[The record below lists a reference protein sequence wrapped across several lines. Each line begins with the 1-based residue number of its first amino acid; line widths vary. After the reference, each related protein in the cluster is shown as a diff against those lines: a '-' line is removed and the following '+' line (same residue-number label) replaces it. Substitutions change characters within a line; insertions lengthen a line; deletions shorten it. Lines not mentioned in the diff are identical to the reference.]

1 MATWKKI
8 TTEADVTAISAS
20 LTTTDQA
27 ISASVAALSGSASD
41 ARDLL
46 ANDTSLSGSA
56 SDARN
61 ELVTKISGSSTAPI
75 AALSSSLTIT
85 DQAISASV
93 AALSGSASDARN
105 ALSTDIELA
114 ALSASLTITDQSISS
129 SVATL
134 SGSASDARNE
144 LVDAISGSSTLPINT
159 LRIEVLGYSA
169 SLHNADQII
178 SSSVAALS
186 GSASDARN
194 ALANDTSLSGS
205 ASDARNELVTKISG
219 SSTAPIAALSSSLT
233 TTDQI
238 ISSSVAALSGSAS
251 DARNVLGAISGSA
264 SDARNELVTK
274 ISGSSTLPIS
284 NLSASLT
291 TTDQA
296 ISASVA
302 ALSGSAS
309 DARNV
314 LGAISGSASDARNE
328 LVTKISGS
336 STAPIATLSGSLTTT
351 DQVISSSVA
360 TLSGS
365 ASDARDLL
373 VTQIAADNVISFGA
387 QDQGRFSF
395 IQGSEAALLYDVI
408 GLKPADDVTFNDL
421 QVNGAA
427 TVEGDLTVKGT
438 TTTIQTTNLLVEDK
452 FALFA
457 SGSTAATDGGLI
469 IQSAADGSGK
479 ALGYSQANSRWSL
492 QGSLAHDATTFS
504 SVDAFLGTVE
514 TSTAI
519 PSSAPVYGVGT
530 IHVKTDTEDI
540 YIYS

>member
-8 TTEADVTAISAS
+8 TTEADLTAISAS

-41 ARDLL
+41 ARDLI
-46 ANDTSLSGSA
+46 AASAGISGSA

-105 ALSTDIELA
+105 ALSTDIELT

-194 ALANDTSLSGS
+194 ALANDT
-205 ASDARNELVTKISG
+205 
-219 SSTAPIAALSSSLT
+219 AL
-233 TTDQI
+233 
-238 ISSSVAALSGSAS
+238 
-251 DARNVLGAISGSA
+251 
-264 SDARNELVTK
+264 
-274 ISGSSTLPIS
+274 
-284 NLSASLT
+284 
-291 TTDQA
+291 
-296 ISASVA
+296 
-302 ALSGSAS
+302 
-309 DARNV
+309 
-314 LGAISGSASDARNE
+314 SGSASDARNE

-408 GLKPADDVTFNDL
+408 GLKSTDDVTFNDI
-421 QVNGAA
+421 QVNGEA
-427 TVEGDLTVKGT
+427 TIEGDLTVKGT
-438 TTTIQTTNLLVEDK
+438 TTSINTTNLLVSDK

-457 SGSTAATDGGLI
+457 SGSSAVTDGGVI
-469 IQSAADGSGK
+469 IQSAA
-479 ALGYSQANSRWSL
+479 NWNR
-492 QGSLAHDATTFS
+492 
-504 SVDAFLGTVE
+504 
-514 TSTAI
+514 
-519 PSSAPVYGVGT
+519 
-530 IHVKTDTEDI
+530 
-540 YIYS
+540 

>member
-134 SGSASDARNE
+134 SGSSSDARNE

-194 ALANDTSLSGS
+194 ALANDTALSGS

-438 TTTIQTTNLLVEDK
+438 TTTVQTTNLLVEDK

-469 IQSAADGSGK
+469 IQAASDGSGK

-492 QGSLAHDATTFS
+492 QSSLAHDATTFS

-514 TSTAI
+514 TSTAV
-519 PSSAPVYGVGT
+519 PSATPVYGVGT

>member
-8 TTEADVTAISAS
+8 TTEADLTAISAS

-41 ARDLL
+41 ARDL
-46 ANDTSLSGSA
+46 
-56 SDARN
+56 
-61 ELVTKISGSSTAPI
+61 I
-75 AALSSSLTIT
+75 AA
-85 DQAISASV
+85 SA
-93 AALSGSASDARN
+93 G
-105 ALSTDIELA
+105 
-114 ALSASLTITDQSISS
+114 
-129 SVATL
+129 
-134 SGSASDARNE
+134 
-144 LVDAISGSSTLPINT
+144 
-159 LRIEVLGYSA
+159 
-169 SLHNADQII
+169 
-178 SSSVAALS
+178 
-186 GSASDARN
+186 
-194 ALANDTSLSGS
+194 
-205 ASDARNELVTKISG
+205 
-219 SSTAPIAALSSSLT
+219 
-233 TTDQI
+233 
-238 ISSSVAALSGSAS
+238 
-251 DARNVLGAISGSA
+251 ISGSA
-264 SDARNELVTK
+264 SDARNLLASQV
-274 ISGSSTLPIS
+274 SGSS
-284 NLSASLT
+284 
-291 TTDQA
+291 
-296 ISASVA
+296 V
-302 ALSGSAS
+302 
-309 DARNV
+309 
-314 LGAISGSASDARNE
+314 
-328 LVTKISGS
+328 
-336 STAPIATLSGSLTTT
+336 APIATLSGSLTTT

-427 TVEGDLTVKGT
+427 TVEGDLTVKGI

-457 SGSTAATDGGLI
+457 SGSTSSTDGGLI
-469 IQSAADGSGK
+469 IQSATDGSGK

-514 TSTAI
+514 TSTAV
-519 PSSAPVYGVGT
+519 PSTAPVYGVGT

>member
-8 TTEADVTAISAS
+8 TTEADLTAISAS

-41 ARDLL
+41 ARDLI
-46 ANDTSLSGSA
+46 AASAGLSGSA

-61 ELVTKISGSSTAPI
+61 ELASQVSGSSVAPI
-75 AALSSSLTIT
+75 
-85 DQAISASV
+85 
-93 AALSGSASDARN
+93 
-105 ALSTDIELA
+105 
-114 ALSASLTITDQSISS
+114 
-129 SVATL
+129 ATL
-134 SGSASDARNE
+134 SG
-144 LVDAISGSSTLPINT
+144 
-159 LRIEVLGYSA
+159 
-169 SLHNADQII
+169 
-178 SSSVAALS
+178 
-186 GSASDARN
+186 
-194 ALANDTSLSGS
+194 
-205 ASDARNELVTKISG
+205 
-219 SSTAPIAALSSSLT
+219 SLT

-238 ISSSVAALSGSAS
+238 ISSSVATLSGSAS

-264 SDARNELVTK
+264 SDARNLLVTK

-314 LGAISGSASDARNE
+314 LGAISGSASDARNL

-373 VTQIAADNVISFGA
+373 VSQATADNIISFSS
-387 QDQGRFSF
+387 QDQGRFNF
-395 IQGSEAALLYDVI
+395 TQGGNSSLYDVI
-408 GLKPADDVTFNDL
+408 GLKPADDVTFNDI
-421 QVNGAA
+421 QVNGEA
-427 TVEGDLTVKGT
+427 TIEGDLTVKGT
-438 TTTIQTTNLLVEDK
+438 TTSINTTNLLVSDK

-457 SGSTAATDGGLI
+457 SGSTAVTDGGVI
-469 IQSAADGSGK
+469 IQSNVNGTGK
-479 ALGYSQANSRWSL
+479 ALGFSQANSRWSL
-492 QGSLAHDATTFS
+492 QSSLAHNATTFS

-514 TSTAI
+514 TSTAV
-519 PSSAPVYGVGT
+519 PSATPVYGVGT

>member
-134 SGSASDARNE
+134 SGSSSDARNE

-427 TVEGDLTVKGT
+427 IVEGDLTVKGT
-438 TTTIQTTNLLVEDK
+438 TTSVQTTNLLVEDK

-457 SGSTAATDGGLI
+457 SGSTSSTDGGLI

-519 PSSAPVYGVGT
+519 PSTAPVYGVGT

>member
-134 SGSASDARNE
+134 SGSSSDARNE

-395 IQGSEAALLYDVI
+395 IQGSEAPLLYDII

-427 TVEGDLTVKGT
+427 TVEGDLTVKGI

-469 IQSAADGSGK
+469 IQSASDGSGK

-514 TSTAI
+514 TSTAV
-519 PSSAPVYGVGT
+519 PSTAPVYGVGT

>member
-134 SGSASDARNE
+134 SGSSSDARNE

-427 TVEGDLTVKGT
+427 IVEGDLTVKGT
-438 TTTIQTTNLLVEDK
+438 TTSVQTTNLLVEDK

-457 SGSTAATDGGLI
+457 SGSTSSTDGGLI

-514 TSTAI
+514 TSTAV
-519 PSSAPVYGVGT
+519 PSTAPVYGVGT

>member
-194 ALANDTSLSGS
+194 ALANVTSLSGS

-427 TVEGDLTVKGT
+427 IVEGDLTVKGT
-438 TTTIQTTNLLVEDK
+438 TTSVQTTNLLVEDK

-457 SGSTAATDGGLI
+457 SGSTSSTDGGLI

-519 PSSAPVYGVGT
+519 PSTAPVYGVGT